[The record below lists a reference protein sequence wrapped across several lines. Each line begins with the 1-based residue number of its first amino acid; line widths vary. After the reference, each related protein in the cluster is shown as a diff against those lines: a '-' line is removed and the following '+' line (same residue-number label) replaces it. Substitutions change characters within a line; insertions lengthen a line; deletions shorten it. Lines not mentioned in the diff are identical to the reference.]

1 MNNELSKA
9 HNKQLSCGN
18 SSDSHALT
26 FDFFNHKINHK
37 IHDSI

>member
-1 MNNELSKA
+1 MNNELGKA
-9 HNKQLSCGN
+9 HNNQLSCGN

-26 FDFFNHKINHK
+26 FDLFNHK